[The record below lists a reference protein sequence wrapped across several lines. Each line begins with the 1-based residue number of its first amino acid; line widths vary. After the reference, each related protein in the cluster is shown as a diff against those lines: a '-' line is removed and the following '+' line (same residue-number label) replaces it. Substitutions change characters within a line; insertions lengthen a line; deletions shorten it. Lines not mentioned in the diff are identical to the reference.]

1 MFRFYLFSP
10 PTTYTFFVLGEFPS
24 LNPLLFMNSLSQP
37 PLQLRCSHVT
47 WAQPIRPENL
57 KSRCQWPSAGRMEVI
72 PETAVASTLVQH
84 PSLTLVLVS
93 FASVSAKLG
102 DGLQVEQFYAMNRGL
117 FLVCRPHVSKP
128 KEISSQR

>member
-24 LNPLLFMNSLSQP
+24 LNPLLFKVEDMNSLSQP

-47 WAQPIRPENL
+47 WAQPIRPENS

-84 PSLTLVLVS
+84 PSLALVLVS
-93 FASVSAKLG
+93 FASVSSKVRE
-102 DGLQVEQFYAMNRGL
+102 QVAGGAVLCYESGTIPG
-117 FLVCRPHVSKP
+117 V
-128 KEISSQR
+128 